1 MIDRL
6 SSWGWWRMLGCIAA
20 LPLSA
25 VDMEHLTMPP
35 VGRTLGRFEL
45 VRHLDYCGELLAR
58 IGKVTV
64 LHAQATED
72 PVSGDN

>member
-1 MIDRL
+1 
-6 SSWGWWRMLGCIAA
+6 
-20 LPLSA
+20 
-25 VDMEHLTMPP
+25 MPP